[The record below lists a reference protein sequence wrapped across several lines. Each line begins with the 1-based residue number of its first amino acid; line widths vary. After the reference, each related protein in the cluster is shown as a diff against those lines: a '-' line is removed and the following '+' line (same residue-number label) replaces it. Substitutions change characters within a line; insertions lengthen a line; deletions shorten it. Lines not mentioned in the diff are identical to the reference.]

1 MPQFDPSSF
10 PAQIFWLVVMFVSLY
25 FVMVNHAIPRISE
38 VLDERQRRID
48 SDLERAQQLKA
59 DADLAIA
66 RYERALAESRAQAHE
81 VMKETADRLARQAEA
96 RNKELAQRLNDQI
109 KAGEARIQ
117 AAKTQALTNIQ
128 QVAAEVAG
136 ATVAKLVGTVPNK
149 DKLDAAVAAA
159 MQEQSR

>member
-10 PAQIFWLVVMFVSLY
+10 PAQIFWLLVMFVTLY

-48 SDLERAQQLKA
+48 VDLERAQQLKA

-81 VMKETADRLARQAEA
+81 VMKQTADRLARQAEV
-96 RNKELAQRLNDQI
+96 RNKELAQRLADQI

-117 AAKTQALTNIQ
+117 AAKHQALANVR
-128 QVAAEVAG
+128 QVAIEVAG
-136 ATVAKLVGTVPNK
+136 ATVAKLIGTAP
-149 DKLDAAVAAA
+149 DAAKLDAAVAAV
-159 MQEQSR
+159 MQEQPR